1 MRQPKLIDYILL
13 TTLSLIWAS
22 AFFNIKI
29 ATYSFGP
36 VTIAF
41 LRVFF
46 GAIPV
51 LLLCYYKNIKIEAFS
66 KDWHWFAMIG
76 FINLVA
82 PFFLIA
88 YGVKSVQSNL
98 AAILMST
105 TPLSSTVLGHFFTK
119 NEKFNLIKTFGIL
132 IGFSGIVFLFSDNIL
147 IDENNFTSALLI
159 LLGSTCYVVGGVLTL
174 KISKKKNENVTGS
187 ILIWAIIYVRA
198 FGLGPFAGLLSIFT
212 ADVGTLGKLFSE
224 ATDNADKKQIEG
236 ITATGSNKSSII
248 RYGLIPQIFPIFISQ
263 SLYFFESNTRSA
275 VILGVVG
282 AGGIGLQLTER
293 MKAQY
298 WDQTLFIIVL
308 ILIMVAIIDSI
319 SRAIRK
325 RIIYE

>member
-1 MRQPKLIDYILL
+1 MKQPNFLDYLLL
-13 TTLSLIWAS
+13 TILALIWAS

-29 ATYSFGP
+29 ATYSYGP

-51 LLLCYYKNIKIEAFS
+51 LLLCYFKKIKIEAFS

-105 TPLSSTVLGHFFTK
+105 TPLSSTVLAHFYTK
-119 NEKFNLIKTFGIL
+119 NEKFNLIKTIGIL
-132 IGFSGIVFLFSDNIL
+132 IGFSGIVFLFSDNLL

-187 ILIWAIIYVRA
+187 ILIWATIILIPLVSFIEQPWNLNPRIDSTISVIYL
-198 FGLGPFAGLLSIFT
+198 GLVSTGIAWLLRFRI
-212 ADVGTLGKLFSE
+212 LI
-224 ATDNADKKQIEG
+224 N
-236 ITATGSNKSSII
+236 N
-248 RYGLIPQIFPIFISQ
+248 GLIFQSQVSYLIPIFG
-263 SLYFFESNTRSA
+263 T
-275 VILGVVG
+275 ILS
-282 AGGIGLQLTER
+282 
-293 MKAQY
+293 
-298 WDQTLFIIVL
+298 FIFLKELITFKVL
-308 ILIMVAIIDSI
+308 ISLIAVCVGIYFV
-319 SRAIRK
+319 RK
-325 RIIYE
+325 ADYQKTI

>member
-1 MRQPKLIDYILL
+1 MRQPTFFDYLL
-13 TTLSLIWAS
+13 LSLLALIWAS

-51 LLLCYYKNIKIEAFS
+51 LLLCYFKNIKIEAFS

-105 TPLSSTVLGHFFTK
+105 TTLSSTVLGHFYTK
-119 NEKFNLIKTFGIL
+119 NEKFNLLRTIGVL
-132 IGFSGIVFLFSDNIL
+132 IGFSGIVYLFSDNIL
-147 IDENNFTSALLI
+147 INENNFSSALLI
-159 LLGSTCYVVGGVLTL
+159 VLGATCYVIGGVLTL

-187 ILIWAIIYVRA
+187 ILIWATIILIPLVSFIEQPWELSPRLDSTISVIYLGLVSTGIAWLLRFRILINNGLIFQSQVSYLIPI
-198 FGLGPFAGLLSIFT
+198 FGTILGYIFLKELVT
-212 ADVGTLGKLFSE
+212 FKLFLSLV
-224 ATDNADKKQIEG
+224 AVCIG
-236 ITATGSNKSSII
+236 IYIVRI
-248 RYGLIPQIFPIFISQ
+248 
-263 SLYFFESNTRSA
+263 
-275 VILGVVG
+275 
-282 AGGIGLQLTER
+282 AGYQ
-293 MKAQY
+293 K
-298 WDQTLFIIVL
+298 
-308 ILIMVAIIDSI
+308 SI
-319 SRAIRK
+319 SVLK
-325 RIIYE
+325 KH

>member
-1 MRQPKLIDYILL
+1 MTSPKTIDYLSL
-13 TTLSLIWAS
+13 TVLALIWAS

-51 LLLCYYKNIKIEAFS
+51 LLLCYYKDIKIEAFS

-105 TPLSSTVLGHFFTK
+105 TPLSSTILGHFYTK
-119 NEKFNLIKTFGIL
+119 NEKFNFIKTFGIL
-132 IGFSGIVFLFSDNIL
+132 IGFSGILYLFSDNLL
-147 IDENNFTSALLI
+147 IDDNNFVSALLI

-187 ILIWAIIYVRA
+187 ILIWAVIILIPLVSFIEQPWNVTPRLDSTISVIYL
-198 FGLGPFAGLLSIFT
+198 GLVSTGVAWLLRFRIL
-212 ADVGTLGKLFSE
+212 VK
-224 ATDNADKKQIEG
+224 N
-236 ITATGSNKSSII
+236 
-248 RYGLIPQIFPIFISQ
+248 GLIFQSQVSYLIPIFG
-263 SLYFFESNTRSA
+263 T
-275 VILGVVG
+275 ILSY
-282 AGGIGLQLTER
+282 IFLKELITT
-293 MKAQY
+293 K
-298 WDQTLFIIVL
+298 VL
-308 ILIMVAIIDSI
+308 ISLIAVCVGIYFV
-319 SRAIRK
+319 RK
-325 RIIYE
+325 ADYKKTT

>member
-13 TTLSLIWAS
+13 TTLALIWAS

-105 TPLSSTVLGHFFTK
+105 TPLSSTILGHFYTK
-119 NEKFNLIKTFGIL
+119 NEKFNLVKTFGIL

-159 LLGSTCYVVGGVLTL
+159 LLGSTCYVIGGVLTL
-174 KISKKKNENVTGS
+174 KISKKK
-187 ILIWAIIYVRA
+187 
-198 FGLGPFAGLLSIFT
+198 
-212 ADVGTLGKLFSE
+212 K
-224 ATDNADKKQIEG
+224 
-236 ITATGSNKSSII
+236 
-248 RYGLIPQIFPIFISQ
+248 
-263 SLYFFESNTRSA
+263 
-275 VILGVVG
+275 
-282 AGGIGLQLTER
+282 
-293 MKAQY
+293 
-298 WDQTLFIIVL
+298 
-308 ILIMVAIIDSI
+308 
-319 SRAIRK
+319 
-325 RIIYE
+325 

>member
-1 MRQPKLIDYILL
+1 MRQAKLLDYLLLILL
-13 TTLSLIWAS
+13 ALIWAS

-88 YGVKSVQSNL
+88 YGVQSVQSNL

-105 TPLSSTVLGHFFTK
+105 TPLSSTVLGHFYTK
-119 NEKFNLIKTFGIL
+119 NEKFNFIKTFGIL
-132 IGFSGIVFLFSDNIL
+132 IGFSGILYLFSDNLL
-147 IDENNFTSALLI
+147 IDDDNFLSALLI

-187 ILIWAIIYVRA
+187 ILIWAVIILIPLVSFIEQPWNVTPRLDSTISVIYL
-198 FGLGPFAGLLSIFT
+198 GLVSTGIAWLLRFRIL
-212 ADVGTLGKLFSE
+212 V
-224 ATDNADKKQIEG
+224 N
-236 ITATGSNKSSII
+236 N
-248 RYGLIPQIFPIFISQ
+248 GLIFQSQVSYLIPIFG
-263 SLYFFESNTRSA
+263 T
-275 VILGVVG
+275 ILSY
-282 AGGIGLQLTER
+282 IFLKELITT
-293 MKAQY
+293 K
-298 WDQTLFIIVL
+298 VL
-308 ILIMVAIIDSI
+308 ISLIAVVIG
-319 SRAIRK
+319 
-325 RIIYE
+325 IYFVKKAN

>member
-1 MRQPKLIDYILL
+1 MKQPKLIDYILL
-13 TTLSLIWAS
+13 TVLALIWAS

-66 KDWHWFAMIG
+66 RDWHWFAMIG

-105 TPLSSTVLGHFFTK
+105 TPLSSTVLGHFYTK
-119 NEKFNLIKTFGIL
+119 NEKFNFIKTFGIL
-132 IGFSGIVFLFSDNIL
+132 IGFSGILYLFSDNLL
-147 IDENNFTSALLI
+147 IDDNNFFSAILI

-187 ILIWAIIYVRA
+187 ILIWAIIILIPLVSFIEQPWNVSPRLDSTISVIYL
-198 FGLGPFAGLLSIFT
+198 GLVSTGIAWLLRFRIL
-212 ADVGTLGKLFSE
+212 V
-224 ATDNADKKQIEG
+224 N
-236 ITATGSNKSSII
+236 N
-248 RYGLIPQIFPIFISQ
+248 GLIFQSQVSYLIPIFG
-263 SLYFFESNTRSA
+263 T
-275 VILGVVG
+275 ILSY
-282 AGGIGLQLTER
+282 IFLKELITT
-293 MKAQY
+293 K
-298 WDQTLFIIVL
+298 VL
-308 ILIMVAIIDSI
+308 ISLIAVCVGIYFV
-319 SRAIRK
+319 RK
-325 RIIYE
+325 ADNKQTT

>member
-1 MRQPKLIDYILL
+1 MREPKLIDYTLL
-13 TTLSLIWAS
+13 IILSLIWAS

-36 VTIAF
+36 ITIAF

-51 LLLCYYKNIKIEAFS
+51 LLLCIYKKIKVEAFS

-105 TPLSSTVLGHFFTK
+105 TPLSSTLLGHFFTK
-119 NEKFNLIKTFGIL
+119 NEKFNFVRTFGIL
-132 IGFSGIVFLFSDNIL
+132 IGFSGIIYLFSDNLL
-147 IDENNFTSALLI
+147 INDNNFISALLI
-159 LLGSTCYVVGGVLTL
+159 LLGSTCYVIGGVLTL

-187 ILIWAIIYVRA
+187 ILIWAIIILIPLVCFIERPWELNPSIESTVSVVY
-198 FGLGPFAGLLSIFT
+198 LGI
-212 ADVGTLGKLFSE
+212 V
-224 ATDNADKKQIEG
+224 
-236 ITATGSNKSSII
+236 ATGLAWLLRFRILKNN
-248 RYGLIPQIFPIFISQ
+248 GLIFQSQVSYLIPIFGMILSYIFLKEMITNKILISLIAVAIG
-263 SLYFFESNTRSA
+263 LYFVRKS
-275 VILGVVG
+275 
-282 AGGIGLQLTER
+282 
-293 MKAQY
+293 K
-298 WDQTLFIIVL
+298 
-308 ILIMVAIIDSI
+308 I
-319 SRAIRK
+319 SS
-325 RIIYE
+325 

>member
-1 MRQPKLIDYILL
+1 MRQPKLIDYLLL
-13 TTLSLIWAS
+13 TFLALIWAS

-51 LLLCYYKNIKIEAFS
+51 LLLCYFKNIKIEAFS

-98 AAILMST
+98 AAILMSST
-105 TPLSSTVLGHFFTK
+105 VLSSTVLGHFYTK
-119 NEKFNLIKTFGIL
+119 NERFDLTRTIGVL
-132 IGFSGIVFLFSDNIL
+132 IGFSGIIYLFSDNLL
-147 IDENNFTSALLI
+147 ITENNFISALLI
-159 LLGSTCYVVGGVLTL
+159 LLGATCYVVGGLLTL

-187 ILIWAIIYVRA
+187 ILIWATIILIPLVSLIEQPWNSTPRLDSTISVIYL
-198 FGLGPFAGLLSIFT
+198 GLVSTGVAWLLRFKILT
-212 ADVGTLGKLFSE
+212 T
-224 ATDNADKKQIEG
+224 N
-236 ITATGSNKSSII
+236 
-248 RYGLIPQIFPIFISQ
+248 GLIFQSQVSYLIPIFG
-263 SLYFFESNTRSA
+263 
-275 VILGVVG
+275 VILGYIFLDEIITLKVLVSLFAVIVG
-282 AGGIGLQLTER
+282 IYFVKKAGIKKIT
-293 MKAQY
+293 
-298 WDQTLFIIVL
+298 
-308 ILIMVAIIDSI
+308 
-319 SRAIRK
+319 
-325 RIIYE
+325 

>member
-1 MRQPKLIDYILL
+1 MKKPSLFDYLL
-13 TTLSLIWAS
+13 LLLLALIWAS

-51 LLLCYYKNIKIEAFS
+51 LLICYYKRIKIEAFS

-88 YGVKSVQSNL
+88 YGIQSVQSNL

-105 TPLSSTVLGHFFTK
+105 TPLSSTVLGHFYLK

-132 IGFSGIVFLFSDNIL
+132 VGFSGILYLFSDNLL
-147 IDENNFTSALLI
+147 ISENNFWSALLI
-159 LLGSTCYVVGGVLTL
+159 LLGSTCYVIGGVLTL

-187 ILIWAIIYVRA
+187 ILIWAIIILLPLASFIEQPWNTIPRLDSTISVIYL
-198 FGLGPFAGLLSIFT
+198 GLVSTGIAWLLRFKIL
-212 ADVGTLGKLFSE
+212 V
-224 ATDNADKKQIEG
+224 N
-236 ITATGSNKSSII
+236 N
-248 RYGLIPQIFPIFISQ
+248 GLIFQSQVSYLIPIFG
-263 SLYFFESNTRSA
+263 T
-275 VILGVVG
+275 ILSY
-282 AGGIGLQLTER
+282 IFLKELITS
-293 MKAQY
+293 K
-298 WDQTLFIIVL
+298 VL
-308 ILIMVAIIDSI
+308 ISLAAVSI
-319 SRAIRK
+319 GIFFVRK
-325 RIIYE
+325 ADYSKTI